1 MELSNQAEPVHTIK
15 RQYIYVWMMCSHNW
29 KHWWSR
35 LKGLLTLLVSAVC
48 PYPIVYVKVTGVK
61 YVVIHPHLYILYV
74 GIEKHNDDSKRNY
87 FSSNRWD
94 APAEI
99 MMAEHRL
106 ELLQKYARE
115 KRQYTKR
122 SAEHWHEGGI
132 QETRSQ
138 MREAL
143 KC

>member
-1 MELSNQAEPVHTIK
+1 MVYHVPDAIRWFGNIK
-15 RQYIYVWMMCSHNW
+15 HFSC
-29 KHWWSR
+29 
-35 LKGLLTLLVSAVC
+35 
-48 PYPIVYVKVTGVK
+48 VK

-74 GIEKHNDDSKRNY
+74 GVEKHNDDCNY

-94 APAEI
+94 ATAEI

-122 SAEHWHEGGI
+122 SAEYWHEGEI
-132 QETRSQ
+132 EETRSQ

-143 KC
+143 KY